1 MVSEVDGL
9 GELFS
14 SVGLVTSVAEN
25 YDNRLLDHEERI
37 ASIEKTISK
46 AEKLLI
52 LIVGLQFPNLIES
65 LSIAGII

>member
-1 MVSEVDGL
+1 VDESRQLFAPAGVVSIP
-9 GELFS
+9 
-14 SVGLVTSVAEN
+14 EN
-25 YDNRLLDHEERI
+25 FDNRLLDHEERI

-65 LSIAGII
+65 LSIAGVI

>member
-1 MVSEVDGL
+1 MVQEVDGHRQ
-9 GELFS
+9 LFS
-14 SVGLVTSVAEN
+14 TAGVVSIPEN
-25 YDNRLLDHEERI
+25 FDNRLLDHEERI